1 MPVIGRCCCLSLKT
15 GCILLGAL
23 SLIFP
28 VAVAGACIAVLI
40 AFAIT
45 TSETCQ
51 GLNLTLP
58 VPTSQSNQTISCDN
72 NIEEI
77 LQKIDDLLLGHGALC
92 FGMVLIVALFCIM
105 ATSLLIHG
113 ARRGRP
119 GFLVPYMLMEVSSL
133 ALQLAGFIY
142 LWVYLFQ
149 LPLEDFGKLRDYFG
163 FLPLVLVVGFF
174 INLWIQMFCFLCVFS
189 HRQQLKDAPAQRSY
203 GMQKI

>member
-1 MPVIGRCCCLSLKT
+1 MALIGRCCCLSLKT
-15 GCILLGAL
+15 GCIILGAL

-28 VAVAGACIAVLI
+28 VGLAGACIAVLI

-45 TSETCQ
+45 NSDSCRLENPALALQTNQS
-51 GLNLTLP
+51 LP
-58 VPTSQSNQTISCDN
+58 CDQNISRIIENIDN
-72 NIEEI
+72 
-77 LQKIDDLLLGHGALC
+77 LLLGHGALC
-92 FGMVLIVALFCIM
+92 FGMILILAIFCIV

-119 GFLVPYMLMEVSSL
+119 SFLVPYMLMEVS
-133 ALQLAGFIY
+133 AFTVQLAGFIY
-142 LWVYLFQ
+142 LWIYLFQ
-149 LPLEDFGKLRDYFG
+149 LPLDDFGKLRDYFG

-174 INLWIQMFCFLCVFS
+174 LNLWLQMFCFLCVFS